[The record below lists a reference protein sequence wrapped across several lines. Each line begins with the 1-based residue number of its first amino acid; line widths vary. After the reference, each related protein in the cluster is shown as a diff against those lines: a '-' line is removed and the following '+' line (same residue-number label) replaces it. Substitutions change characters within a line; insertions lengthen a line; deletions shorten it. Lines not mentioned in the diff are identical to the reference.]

1 MWRDAAFTVYFRELK
16 GSPADRL
23 SFNCIENR
31 PYLLPELKQ
40 GISAKHGA

>member
-1 MWRDAAFTVYFRELK
+1 MWRDAALAVYFRELK
-16 GSPADRL
+16 GSPVDRMT
-23 SFNCIENR
+23 FNSIENC